1 MQIEIKRLN
10 DLFHL
15 EAQNEAGRRVQSDGS
30 PAIGGNNLGM
40 RPMEMLLSA
49 LGSCSAID
57 VILFL
62 KKMRQP
68 LEDIQVRV
76 QGERNASQMPSPFT
90 HIHIHYMLYGAL
102 DPQKAERAIRM
113 SAEKYCSVSR
123 HLEKSVPI
131 SWDFSIEPA
140 EEK

>member
-1 MQIEIKRLN
+1 MQIEINRLN

-15 EAQNEAGRRVQSDGS
+15 EAQNAEGRRVQSDGS
-30 PAIGGNNLGM
+30 PSIGGANLGM
-40 RPMEMLLSA
+40 RPMEMLLSS
-49 LGSCSAID
+49 LGSCSAMD
-57 VILFL
+57 VIHFL

-68 LEDIQVRV
+68 LADIRIQVK
-76 QGERNASQMPSPFT
+76 GKRNPEEVPSLFT
-90 HIHIHYMLYGAL
+90 HIHIHYKFFGEL

-131 SWDFSIEPA
+131 SWDFSILPA
-140 EEK
+140 EDL

>member
-15 EAQNEAGRRVQSDGS
+15 EAQNAEGRRVQSDGS
-30 PAIGGNNLGM
+30 PVIGGSNLGM
-40 RPMEMLLSA
+40 RPMEMLLSS
-49 LGSCSAID
+49 LGSCTAID
-57 VILFL
+57 VIHFL

-68 LEDIQVRV
+68 LEDIQLRIK
-76 QGERNASQMPSPFT
+76 GERDANRMPSPFT
-90 HIHIHYMLYGAL
+90 HIHIHYTLYGAL

-131 SWDFSIEPA
+131 SWDFSIQPPRGE
-140 EEK
+140 